1 MTKTAKLSIGE
12 VLTNRKTGET
22 FTVKELSETVAVLSN
37 NKGYK
42 LTSILK
48 TFKKATEIIT
58 DVNIDT
64 DKMDKA
70 TEPIKMVITSRNQM
84 IKEWEK
90 KVNAKIEKATATA
103 TATAKEEAKAE
114 KKEEKKA
121 TSKTTTKDLT
131 ALRAEILGLA
141 GEYFKL
147 EEKTQYTSV
156 KAGKKCVMEIYKG
169 KRVFSIAVSN
179 KYLFEEYIN
188 QADSIKKFPNDC
200 YFKVTEESFSK
211 VREIV
216 SDAIANIRVMFPDKF
231 DNNSISTQQSIIDND
246 TTAVAEE

>member
-1 MTKTAKLSIGE
+1 MSKTAKLSIGE
-12 VLTNRKTGET
+12 VLQNRKTGET
-22 FTVKELSETVAVLSN
+22 FTVKELTDTVAVLNN

-48 TFKKATEIIT
+48 TYKRATEVIT

-70 TEPIKMVITSRNQM
+70 AEPIKMVITSRNQM

-90 KVNAKIEKATATA
+90 KVNAKIEKATAPTTA
-103 TATAKEEAKAE
+103 PKQEAKAE

-131 ALRAEILGLA
+131 ALRAQLLEMA
-141 GEYFKL
+141 SEYFTL

-169 KRVFSIAVSN
+169 KRAFQIAVSD
-179 KYLFEEYIN
+179 KYLFEDYIN

-211 VREIV
+211 VKEIV
-216 SDAIANIRVMFPDKF
+216 SNAISNIRVIFQDKIN
-231 DNNSISTQQSIIDND
+231 DNGISTQQSIIDND
-246 TTAVAEE
+246 TTSIAQE

>member
-1 MTKTAKLSIGE
+1 MSKTAKLNIGE

-22 FTVKELSETVAVLSN
+22 FTVKEMTDTVAVLNN

-48 TFKKATEIIT
+48 TFKKATEVIT
-58 DVNIDT
+58 DVNINT
-64 DKMDKA
+64 NKMEQA
-70 TEPIKMVITSRNQM
+70 VEPVKVITISRNAI
-84 IKEWEK
+84 IKAFESKYCKWTVDMPKQEEAEREPAIAQDEPK
-90 KVNAKIEKATATA
+90 KATA
-103 TATAKEEAKAE
+103 K
-114 KKEEKKA
+114 
-121 TSKTTTKDLT
+121 TTKDLT
-131 ALRAEILGLA
+131 ALRAEILGMA
-141 GEYFKL
+141 SEYFKL
-147 EEKTQYTSV
+147 EEKTSYTSV
-156 KAGKKCVMEIYKG
+156 KLGNKCVMEIYKG
-169 KRVFSIAVSN
+169 RRAFQVAISN

-188 QADSIKKFPNDC
+188 LANSIKKFPNDC

-246 TTAVAEE
+246 TTAVAEQ

>member
-1 MTKTAKLSIGE
+1 MSKTAKLSIGE

-22 FTVKELSETVAVLSN
+22 FTVKELSETVAVLNN

-42 LTSILK
+42 LTSIMK
-48 TFKKATEIIT
+48 TFKRATEVIT

-64 DKMDKA
+64 NKMDKA
-70 TEPIKMVITSRNQM
+70 AEPIKMVITSRNQM

-103 TATAKEEAKAE
+103 TATATAKEEAKAE
-114 KKEEKKA
+114 KKA
-121 TSKTTTKDLT
+121 TAKTTKDST
-131 ALRAEILGLA
+131 ALRAQLLGMA
-141 GEYFKL
+141 SEYFTL

-169 KRVFSIAVSN
+169 KRAFSIAVSN

-188 QADSIKKFPNDC
+188 LADSIKKFPNDC
-200 YFKVTEESFSK
+200 YFKVTEESFNRVK
-211 VREIV
+211 EIV
-216 SDAIANIRVMFPDKF
+216 SDALANIRNAFPDKVN
-231 DNNSISTQQSIIDND
+231 NNSISTQQSIIDND

>member
-1 MTKTAKLSIGE
+1 MSKTAKLSIGE
-12 VLTNRKTGET
+12 VLQNRKTGET
-22 FTVKELSETVAVLSN
+22 FTVKELTDTVAVLNN

-48 TFKKATEIIT
+48 TYKRATEVIT

-70 TEPIKMVITSRNQM
+70 AEPIKMVITSRNQM

-90 KVNAKIEKATATA
+90 KVNAKIEKAPAPTTAPTTA
-103 TATAKEEAKAE
+103 PKQEAKAE
-114 KKEEKKA
+114 KKATAKT
-121 TSKTTTKDLT
+121 TSKDLS
-131 ALRAEILGLA
+131 ALRAQLLGMA
-141 GEYFKL
+141 SEYFTL

-179 KYLFEEYIN
+179 KYLFEDYIN

-216 SDAIANIRVMFPDKF
+216 SNAISNIRVIFQDKIN
-231 DNNSISTQQSIIDND
+231 DNGISTQQSIIDND
-246 TTAVAEE
+246 TTSIAQE